1 MDYIVAFDIGTTST
15 RCILIDRSGKLIAS
29 AEKGYPMDTPR
40 AGWAEQDPDNWWK
53 AAVHTIKEVLSESK
67 IDPEDILAIGL
78 SGQMHGSIFLDGEGN
93 VIRPAILWCDQ
104 RTSSQCQKIY
114 DIFGGEEEFIK
125 LSYNKALNGFTAP
138 KILWLA
144 EVEPDNY
151 KRLFKILLPKDYIRF
166 KLSGIYATEVSDASG
181 TILLDIKKRKWSDE
195 IISGLS
201 IDKNL
206 LPDVYESTQ
215 VSSYVSKEA
224 ARLTGLKQ
232 GTPIVGGAGDQA
244 GGAVGSGIVYE
255 GVISDY
261 LGTSGVVFAHADKPV
276 YDPKGRLHSF
286 CHAVEGSWHLMGV
299 TLSAAGSYKWYY
311 DTFGIGSNNS
321 SDNGSELSGY
331 SLLDKK
337 AEKAPPGSEGL
348 IFLPYL
354 FGERTPYADPNARG
368 VFFGISYSHD
378 RTHFARSVLE
388 GVAYSQLDCLNLMKD
403 LGIASDKVVL
413 FGGGARSVLWRQIIS
428 DIFNTR
434 IVTLN
439 VEEGPSY
446 GAAILAGVGIGVYK
460 SVRDAVKNIINEVS
474 DTHPIPSNSEEYN
487 KHYRVYRKLYQNLRE
502 DFKKL
507 SLKAGNNI
515 RM

>member
-15 RCILIDRSGKLIAS
+15 RCILIDRLGKLIKS
-29 AEKGYPMDTPR
+29 AKKDYSMDTPR
-40 AGWAEQDPDNWWK
+40 AGWAEQDPEQWWK
-53 AAVHTIKEVLSESK
+53 ASVHAIKEVLAKSK
-67 IDPEDILAIGL
+67 IDPKDISAIGL
-78 SGQMHGSIFLDGEGN
+78 SGQMHGSIFLDKEGK

-104 RTSSQCQKIY
+104 RTSSQCKRIY

-151 KRLFKILLPKDYIRF
+151 KKLSQILLPKDYIRF

-181 TILLDIKKRKWSDE
+181 TILLNIKKRKWSDE

-201 IDKNL
+201 INRDL
-206 LPDVYESTQ
+206 LPAVYESAQ

-224 ARLTGLKQ
+224 SKLTGLKQ

-261 LGTSGVVFAHADKPV
+261 LGTSGVVFAHSDKPV

-311 DTFGIGSNNS
+311 DTFGIGSKISSNN
-321 SDNGSELSGY
+321 GEELSGY
-331 SLLDKK
+331 ALLDKK
-337 AEKAPPGSEGL
+337 AEKAPPGSRGL

-378 RTHFARSVLE
+378 RSHFARSILE

-413 FGGGARSVLWRQIIS
+413 FGGGARSLLWRQIMS
-428 DIFNTR
+428 DIFDTR

-439 VEEGPSY
+439 IEEGPSY
-446 GAAILAGVGIGVYK
+446 GAAILAGVGTGVYP
-460 SVRDAVKNIINEVS
+460 SVRDAVKNLITEVS
-474 DTHPIPSNSEEYN
+474 ETNPIPGNAEEYR
-487 KHYRVYRKLYQNLRE
+487 KHYRVYRALYQNLKG

-507 SLKAGNNI
+507 SLKVGSTS
-515 RM
+515 RK

>member
-1 MDYIVAFDIGTTST
+1 MDYIIAFDIGTTST

-29 AEKGYPMDTPR
+29 AEKGYPMDTPGS
-40 AGWAEQDPDNWWK
+40 GWAEQDPDQWWK
-53 AAVHTIKEVLSESK
+53 AAVHTIKEVLARSK
-67 IDPEDILAIGL
+67 IDPKDISAIGL
-78 SGQMHGSIFLDGEGN
+78 SGQMHSSIFLDSEGK

-104 RTSSQCQKIY
+104 RTSSQCQRIY

-151 KRLFKILLPKDYIRF
+151 KKLSQVLLPKDYIRF
-166 KLSGIYATEVSDASG
+166 KLSGTYATDVSDASG

-201 IDKNL
+201 IDRNL
-206 LPDVYESTQ
+206 LPTVYESIEI
-215 VSSYVSKEA
+215 SSYVSKEA
-224 ARLTGLKQ
+224 SRLTGLKQ

-255 GVISDY
+255 GVLSDY
-261 LGTSGVVFAHADKPV
+261 LGTSGVVFAHSDRPV

-311 DTFGIGSNNS
+311 DNFGIGSKIS
-321 SDNGSELSGY
+321 SDNGKELSGY
-331 SLLDKK
+331 AKLDKK
-337 AEKAPPGSEGL
+337 AEKAPPGSKGL

-354 FGERTPYADPNARG
+354 FGERTPYADPHARG

-378 RTHFARSVLE
+378 RDHFARSVLE

-413 FGGGARSVLWRQIIS
+413 FGGGARSKLWRQIIS

-439 VEEGPSY
+439 IEEGPSY
-446 GAAILAGVGIGVYK
+446 GAAILAGVGAGIYP
-460 SVRDAVKNIINEVS
+460 SVREAVKNIITEVS
-474 DTHPIPSNSEEYN
+474 ETDPIHGNTEEYK
-487 KHYRVYRKLYQNLRE
+487 KHYRVYRALYQNLKG
-502 DFKKL
+502 DFVKL
-507 SLKAGNNI
+507 SSKVNNTS
-515 RM
+515 RK